1 MADYGYF
8 KDSKGNKK
16 YINDDSIYHE
26 GKNLRDVIN
35 SKANSSDVYNKT
47 EIDEN
52 LLPMTMLKGLYIGD
66 SFTVTTDIE
75 TNKQYIF
82 INSHIFNREVVIIT
96 IFESTIITDRLINTG
111 STDLS
116 SFTLNGDKLTI
127 KGAGRCRG
135 RLYKLS
141 YQQAG

>member
-26 GKNLRDVIN
+26 GKVLKDVIN
-35 SKANSSDVYNKT
+35 SKANASDVYTKEQLDNS
-47 EIDEN
+47 
-52 LLPMTMLKGLYIGD
+52 LLPIFKIPNLD
-66 SFTVTTDIE
+66 VQDANTVTTKIE
-75 TNKQYIF
+75 TNNQYVF
-82 INSHIFNREVVIIT
+82 INSHIFNREIVIIT
-96 IFESTIITDRLINTG
+96 IFKSNINTDRLTNTG

-135 RLYKLS
+135 KLYKLS
-141 YQQAG
+141 YQQTG

>member
-1 MADYGYF
+1 MIPN
-8 KDSKGNKK
+8 NKK
-16 YINDDSIYHE
+16 VNTEQKTQNTNIS
-26 GKNLRDVIN
+26 
-35 SKANSSDVYNKT
+35 NKVDK
-47 EIDEN
+47 IDGN
-52 LLPMTMLKGLYIGD
+52 LLPMTMFKGLIVGD
-66 SFTVTTDIE
+66 SSTVTTDIE

-96 IFESTIITDRLINTG
+96 IYKSNIFTDRLTNTG

-116 SFTLNGDKLTI
+116 SFTLNGNKLTI
-127 KGAGRCRG
+127 KGASRCRG

>member
-1 MADYGYF
+1 
-8 KDSKGNKK
+8 
-16 YINDDSIYHE
+16 
-26 GKNLRDVIN
+26 
-35 SKANSSDVYNKT
+35 
-47 EIDEN
+47 
-52 LLPMTMLKGLYIGD
+52 MTMLKGLYIGD